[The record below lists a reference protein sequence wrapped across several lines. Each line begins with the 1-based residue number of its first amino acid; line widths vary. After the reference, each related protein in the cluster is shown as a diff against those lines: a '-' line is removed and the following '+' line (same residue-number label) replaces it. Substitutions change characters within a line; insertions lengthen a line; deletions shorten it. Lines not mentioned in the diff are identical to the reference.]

1 MKEHA
6 ALNQRV
12 WDWITRRGWSRRR
25 VAREAGIKEAT
36 FGRMLDDATYQTDP
50 ENWRRLARYLGHSS
64 ISTTLN
70 VYAHALDRG
79 EQALID
85 RLGRLMQPLDDPDT
99 AASTSPNSDR
109 PEWNESSSDSHRIP

>member
-50 ENWRRLARYLGHSS
+50 ENWRRLARYLGWDEVDV
-64 ISTTLN
+64 L
-70 VYAHALDRG
+70 A
-79 EQALID
+79 QAGIGPPPPPLEEDVATVI
-85 RLGRLMQPLDDPDT
+85 GRLLTRAGYAEEDRAFILDLVRRCAPVP
-99 AASTSPNSDR
+99 ASN
-109 PEWNESSSDSHRIP
+109 NVSS